1 MRKGLYLSRGDPGT
15 FEGVCLR
22 APSWPGFIRVA
33 FGRTVYMLLNVS
45 EQGQR
50 RVHTNMHGGEDLMVF
65 GEPGL
70 REHVLCLWLTQGKP
84 GAESKRGET
93 TRLAC
98 RELSCS
104 ALCLGALWRDSD
116 LLSKGPD

>member
-1 MRKGLYLSRGDPGT
+1 M
-15 FEGVCLR
+15 
-22 APSWPGFIRVA
+22 A

-50 RVHTNMHGGEDLMVF
+50 RVHTTCIVEKSLGPDLMVF
-65 GEPGL
+65 KEPGL